1 MKLTLASTTTQAIVC
16 VLWLCCFLWS
26 CDPQHKNR
34 SPAAIQT
41 GKSYWNDPRLVQ
53 ADSFQW
59 SQSLDTASIYYQQ
72 AADYFLQEENWE
84 LLTHCYNMITFNLL
98 AQGQLT
104 EAGKRLGN
112 TRNIVEEHL
121 DPLHPSRAEYLFNE
135 GLFLANS
142 NLIDSALQQ
151 YQRAVEI
158 FEAQDSEDILIMKA
172 HNYHRLGDLYRY
184 SLDNLPQAEEY
195 YLKALGIREKVYS
208 NTHFDLMVSYYALS
222 SLSRVIDDFKRAEL
236 FGVNALRIAEN
247 LGGNYWPNQSYCYNL
262 LANIKHDQAT
272 LSKQQQHFQ
281 ESLGYYR
288 KAIGLLES
296 RGGSI
301 NDISVYYNNLGAVF
315 KNMEGYDSANH
326 YLHKALN
333 LKQRAGAQDIS
344 DSFLN
349 LGWNHTALGNLDSAK
364 YYYDKC
370 LMMRF
375 KNPANQVNQ
384 IAEVYNDI
392 GDMYETFDSLD
403 QSLEYSTK
411 TLRLLIPNFKD
422 PVNYQFS
429 ATDAIPNSEFTFP
442 AIVNTAKVLVRRY
455 ERDHQL
461 SDLRQ
466 ALQLYQ
472 FADYLNDKYRSSRI
486 HDESKLYLTNY
497 YQADFERAI
506 DASYILHNQT
516 KDVNYLNQAFKFI
529 EKDKY
534 VLLFEALIK
543 ARLQNKIGVPD
554 SIMDMENQLMTSMAE
569 YQQELDQSADDP
581 QTVEALNI
589 KILEA
594 NRQIERLKEQ
604 MGRHFPQYYQIQ
616 YDSISRNLSSIQ
628 SSLESAGT
636 MLLEYYWGD
645 SAIYAL
651 GVAKDTVV
659 FTKIPNTPEL
669 NQNLQQYRTALSPQN
684 GLQEKIDYFEQYIS
698 SAHYLYDALLAP
710 TLVSDTIDRLIIVP
724 DGPLAVIPIESLIT
738 ARRPLEK
745 VDYSALEYLIKKYQI
760 QYAYSSNLLFQN
772 VSVTTEKPSVLALSH
787 ASLIGS
793 SKEVETIADLMKA
806 KTFEGEKA
814 TEENFKQ
821 YAPDYNILHLAVH
834 GEGDSES
841 ILNSKL
847 IFNSTDSLSED
858 GVLNVYELYGME
870 LNADLAVLSACE
882 TGIGKQLQ
890 GEGIYSMARA
900 FTYAGCP
907 SVIMSLWKTDD
918 IQSALIFSG
927 FYQALQQ
934 GMNSNQALHQAKL
947 EFLESQDEI
956 TAHPTSWA
964 ALVSIGQSQWP
975 QTKKTSTPL
984 IALGVLAVVLVLIMG
999 YRSRKRKSQHSS
1011 R

>member
-1 MKLTLASTTTQAIVC
+1 MKLILASTTSQAIVC
-16 VLWLCCFLWS
+16 LLWLCCFLWS
-26 CDPQHKNR
+26 CDPEYKNT
-34 SPAAIQT
+34 SPANIQT
-41 GKSYWNDPRLVQ
+41 GKGYWNDPQLVQ

-59 SQSLDTASIYYQQ
+59 SQSLDTASLYYQQ
-72 AADYFLQEENWE
+72 AADYFLQAENWE

-98 AQGQLT
+98 AQGQLS
-104 EAGKRLGN
+104 EASRGLEN
-112 TRNIVEEHL
+112 TRSIVEEHL
-121 DPLHPSRAEYLFNE
+121 DPLHPSRAEYFFTE
-135 GLFLANS
+135 GLFLAKS

-151 YQRAVEI
+151 YQQAVEI
-158 FEAQDSEDILIMKA
+158 FEVHNSEDILIIKA

-184 SLDNLPQAEEY
+184 SLDNYLQAEEQ
-195 YLKALGIREKVYS
+195 YLKALDIREQVYPD
-208 NTHFDLMVSYYALS
+208 THFDLMVSYYALS
-222 SLSRVIDDFKRAEL
+222 SLSRNIDDYKRAEL
-236 FGVNALRIAEN
+236 FGVNALRIAES
-247 LGGNYWPNQSYCYNL
+247 LGSEYSFNQSLCYNL
-262 LANIKHDQAT
+262 LANIKQEQAT
-272 LSKQQQHFQ
+272 LSKQPEHFQ
-281 ESLGYYR
+281 QSLQYYR
-288 KAIGLLES
+288 KAIALMES
-296 RGGSI
+296 NGESLD
-301 NDISVYYNNLGAVF
+301 DISVCYNNQGAVF
-315 KNMEGYDSANH
+315 KEMEAYDSANI
-326 YLHKALN
+326 YMHKALH
-333 LKQRAGAQDIS
+333 LKRKAGADDIS

-364 YYYDKC
+364 YYYDLC
-370 LMMRF
+370 LRTRSDL
-375 KNPANQVNQ
+375 PGSQ
-384 IAEVYNDI
+384 IYDIAVVYNDMAE
-392 GDMYETFDSLD
+392 MYETFDSLE
-403 QSLEYSTK
+403 QSLAYNTR
-411 TLRLLIPNFKD
+411 TLQMMIPNFVD
-422 PVNYQFS
+422 PQDYQYSAEDTILNAELTFS
-429 ATDAIPNSEFTFP
+429 A
-442 AIVNTAKVLVRRY
+442 IVKTAKVLNRRY
-455 ERDHQL
+455 EKDRQIK
-461 SDLRQ
+461 DLQQ
-466 ALQLYQ
+466 ALSLYQ
-472 FADYLNDKYRSSRI
+472 WADFLNDRNRNSRI
-486 HDESKLYLTNY
+486 HDESKLFVANY

-506 DASYILHNQT
+506 DAGYILYKETGDQA
-516 KDVNYLNQAFKFI
+516 YLEQAFKFI

-534 VLLFEALIK
+534 VLLFEALAK
-543 ARLQNKIGVPD
+543 ARLQNQIGVPD
-554 SIMDMENQLMTSMAE
+554 SIMEQENQLMTSMAE
-569 YQQELDQSADDP
+569 YQQELDQSTDDP

-604 MGRHFPQYYQIQ
+604 MGRYFPQYYQIQ

-628 SSLESAGT
+628 SSLESTGT

-698 SAHYLYDALLAP
+698 SAHYLYSALLAP
-710 TLVSDTIDRLIIVP
+710 TLISDTIDRLIIVP

-738 ARRPLEK
+738 ANRPHPK

-787 ASLIGS
+787 ASLTGS

-806 KTFEGEKA
+806 RTFEGEKA

-821 YAPDYNILHLAVH
+821 YAPDHNILHLAVH

-847 IFNSTDSLSED
+847 IFNSSDSLSED

-927 FYQALQQ
+927 FYQALQE

-999 YRSRKRKSQHSS
+999 YRSRKRNPQQSS